1 MVKGFVCALICWM
14 ILCASVGSFSI
25 ERPKQTISIG
35 GGTFGG
41 MAAAMF
47 DTNYIVLDNMFIK
60 VGLDVSDSANLS
72 PNKDWRRYA
81 ALCVDAVYY
90 YSDNSYF
97 GLGANYPLKISD
109 DEQPAPGGEV
119 YLGMDLPIYHRGKIY
134 VEAGYSSLGRAVG
147 EAFGGLHLL
156 AGWRY
161 DIVPAPSPNKAAISE
176 SPPAE
181 TAVPSPEAAAIE
193 VRSASAEAQRKKVM
207 SEIIELKGE
216 LEKAENYVSQLDKKI
231 VKAKSDNAVKK
242 VLELKTLKLDV
253 ILRAQSIKDKIKEKE
268 ARL

>member
-1 MVKGFVCALICWM
+1 MVKGFACALICWM

-90 YSDNSYF
+90 YSDYSYY
-97 GLGANYPLKISD
+97 GVGANYPLKISD

-119 YLGMDLPIYHRGKIY
+119 YLGMDIPIYHRGKIY

-161 DIVPAPSPNKAAISE
+161 DLVPAPATKKEAATEIQPIKPAIS
-176 SPPAE
+176 
-181 TAVPSPEAAAIE
+181 SPEAAAIE
-193 VRSASAEAQRKKVM
+193 VRSASAEAQRKNIM

-216 LEKAENYVSQLDKKI
+216 LGKAENYVSQLDNKI
-231 VKAKSDNAVKK
+231 VKAKNGKATNK
-242 VLELKTLKLDV
+242 VLELKTLKLDAV
-253 ILRAQSIKDKIKEKE
+253 MRVQSIKEQIKEKE
-268 ARL
+268 AGS